1 MRGAAGCSRRELL
14 VAGAGVVV
22 AAAAGTGAAAA
33 AMAAGEDVDLSET
46 PWIDAHSHIW
56 TTDLAKYPLRNGQQ
70 VDVLAP
76 RSFTDDE
83 LLATARPHGVGR
95 VVLIQH
101 HPYHGFDNSYL
112 VDAWKRRPQ
121 LFRIVG
127 QIDETRPH
135 VDALMKSMLKTG
147 VTGIR
152 IGPRTDRPDWLQ
164 GAGMELMWKTGAET
178 GQNMCC
184 LINPADLESVGRWCV
199 KYPQTPV
206 VIDHFAR
213 VGMTGEIRDSEVA
226 ALCGLSKHA
235 RVRVKISA
243 FYALGKKQP
252 PHDELRPMMRRLFES
267 YGPDRLM
274 WASDAP
280 YQLTEP
286 NSYGASVALV
296 RDRLDFVS
304 ESDRAKLLGGTAKS
318 TFFFV

>member
-1 MRGAAGCSRRELL
+1 MRSESMMGRRELL
-14 VAGAGVVV
+14 SMGAGAVAGAMIAGLSTGVVE
-22 AAAAGTGAAAA
+22 AAD
-33 AMAAGEDVDLSET
+33 EVDLQKT

-56 TTDLAKYPLRNGQQ
+56 TTDLAKYPLRDGQQ

-112 VDAWKRRPQ
+112 VDAWKRRPK

-127 QIDETRPH
+127 QIDEHRPH
-135 VDALMKSMLKTG
+135 VDVLMKSMLQTG
-147 VTGIR
+147 VTGFR
-152 IGPRTDRPDWLQ
+152 IGPRPDRPDWLQ

-184 LINPADLESVGRWCV
+184 LINPGDLESVGRWCH
-199 KYPQTPV
+199 KYAQTPV

-213 VGMTGEIRDSEVA
+213 VGMTGEIQDAEVS
-226 ALCGLSKHA
+226 ALCSLAKHP

-243 FYALGKKQP
+243 YYALGKKQP
-252 PHDELRPMMRRLFES
+252 PHDELRPMIRRLFEA

-274 WASDAP
+274 WASDSP

-286 NSYGASVALV
+286 NSYEASVALV
-296 RDRLDFVS
+296 RDRLDFVK
-304 ESDRAKLLGGTAKS
+304 EADRVKLMRTTAET